1 VPIRTIPIG
10 DDLVQRLG
18 PAIEAALEYERATGG
33 RRNLGI
39 TGEVGELLCCHR
51 LGLEL
56 ALDPRSE
63 GFDAV
68 DKEGLRVQIKTRRN
82 ESTGLP
88 RDRGRTGRFSHHE
101 FDYALLVILDHDY
114 QLREVWR
121 AAYEVLKPLIERQKR
136 RNPSLLSF
144 KRAGTKI
151 YPVTVE
157 PQGELLGQEL
167 PR

>member
-1 VPIRTIPIG
+1 
-10 DDLVQRLG
+10 
-18 PAIEAALEYERATGG
+18 LEYERATGG
-33 RRNLGI
+33 KRKLGI

-68 DKEGLRVQIKTRRN
+68 DKEGLRVQIKTRRS
-82 ESTGLP
+82 ESTGLS
-88 RDRGRTGRFSHHE
+88 RDRGRTGRFSQHE
-101 FDYALLVILDHDY
+101 FDYALLVLLDHDY

-121 AAYEVLKPLIERQKR
+121 AAYEVLRPLIEGQKR
-136 RNPSLLSF
+136 RSPSLSSF
-144 KRAGTKI
+144 KRVGRQI
-151 YPVTVE
+151 YPVIVE
-157 PQGELLGQEL
+157 PQGELFGQEL